1 MPLTKRHQLRTARAL
16 AATATAV
23 LPGRARVLAWMLH
36 EILRLSPTLI
46 RNCDWHGPV
55 AKRFRTENREVWLTV
70 DDGPDPEQTPQMLDL
85 LAASGAHASFFA
97 VGRNIDRHRE
107 LARRIIEGG
116 HTLENHT
123 YSHPSALFWTLPC
136 CAIREEISRCSHAI
150 RVATGRTPTWFRS
163 PVGMT
168 NPCVHPA
175 AAGAWLRLAGW
186 SADGLDGLAG
196 RNPVAVAKRIM
207 KKVTPGAIIL
217 LHDGGRGRRS
227 AEALSILLDRLA
239 EEDYRCVIPAVGQI
253 I

>member
-1 MPLTKRHQLRTARAL
+1 MPLTKRHQLQTARAI
-16 AATATAV
+16 AATATVV
-23 LPGRARVLAWMLH
+23 LPGRLRVLAWSLH

-55 AKRFRTENREVWLTV
+55 AKRFQTGKREVWLTI
-70 DDGPDPEQTPQMLDL
+70 DDGPDPEQTPRMLDL
-85 LAASGAHASFFA
+85 LAASGARASFFG
-97 VGRNIDRHRE
+97 VGEKVDRHRA
-107 LARRIIEGG
+107 LARRITAEG

-136 CAIREEISRCSHAI
+136 CAIREEISRCNHAI
-150 RVATGRTPTWFRS
+150 RVATGRTPAWFRS

-186 SADGLDGLAG
+186 SADGLDGLPG
-196 RNPVAVAKRIM
+196 RDPHATATRIM
-207 KKVTPGAIIL
+207 KMVFPGAIIL
-217 LHDGGRGRRS
+217 LHEGGRGRRCP
-227 AEALSILLDRLA
+227 EALAVLLGLLA
-239 EEDYRCVIPAVGQI
+239 AEGYRCVIPAGGQI